1 MGIFENTYEF
11 KTPSEMAEHLNK
23 ATETYYGYAGIEF
36 LKKFTSNIKD
46 YIAIANKI
54 IQDFES
60 ISEIS
65 EGDGVIKRVGKRFA
79 VIAAAGE
86 LATTFGITGW
96 EKNEVFAAVK
106 KCFINWFNNHKGQ
119 KHDEHQLIET
129 LNSFISLHGQSR
141 FSDLD
146 QECQKVA
153 YRVGYKELVE
163 GFEHYYIFPDA
174 MDKEIIKKTNLRKKE
189 AIQILREIGIVLG
202 NSNTSQG
209 PRNFKGETQRY
220 YEIDSKALANY
231 KLD

>member
-1 MGIFENTYEF
+1 M
-11 KTPSEMAEHLNK
+11 
-23 ATETYYGYAGIEF
+23 
-36 LKKFTSNIKD
+36 
-46 YIAIANKI
+46 
-54 IQDFES
+54 
-60 ISEIS
+60 
-65 EGDGVIKRVGKRFA
+65 
-79 VIAAAGE
+79 
-86 LATTFGITGW
+86 
-96 EKNEVFAAVK
+96 
-106 KCFINWFNNHKGQ
+106 
-119 KHDEHQLIET
+119 
-129 LNSFISLHGQSR
+129 HGQSR

-153 YRVGYKELVE
+153 NRVGYKELVDD
-163 GFEHYYIFPDA
+163 FEHYYIFPDA